1 MVKQNVHAIKA
12 AKHDLGTF
20 ETKLARFLLMYRNAP
35 NSTTAQSPAELL
47 FHRTLQTRLS
57 LLRLN
62 VADTVANKQSSQK
75 EKPDKKGR

>member
-1 MVKQNVHAIKA
+1 
-12 AKHDLGTF
+12 
-20 ETKLARFLLMYRNAP
+20 MYRNAP

-75 EKPDKKGR
+75 EKPDKKGRERQFEVNQHVLVENLKGDPK